1 MFFYD
6 NTLRLY
12 INDTPLLISSK
23 VQQAARRAGA
33 KLRWDNNGHINGV
46 SYDESKAICKELGIV
61 MLSVREFMHLA
72 RREPRVASD
81 MFAEWLLDSYTLSSD
96 KRMIDLS
103 GREVV
108 VPPSRPG
115 WFDLEDIGDDG
126 LPTKIS
132 GSLAAGRWK
141 FWTHEDD
148 RFVSSAVR
156 SFVTSAGACSLDLG
170 IPQFASHPNLMIREC
185 YYKAPCEMKHPMD
198 QIWAKYEDMTLRKAN
213 DELKQFFTLLDLGAL
228 KKNHADSD
236 QFVSEKNA
244 ERISDLSGKQ
254 RLISGNFDD
263 LRIVSLAEIAR
274 AVEMRPDSTT
284 YVVGHPNPDTDAIVS
299 AVFEAARRFITHG
312 QRCAVWTEKLPFVVE
327 HLLGDL
333 IYCEHQ
339 VKSIID
345 HHIITRTFPYY
356 VSISQE
362 VSWSSTL
369 QVYIKFLGSGLD
381 LDRQS
386 ARLLLEAT
394 MLEAEPQLMT
404 KMSNLDRLA
413 FERLQELAQHH
424 TSYRELMKMLTGD
437 MKVADPF
444 MEDYKET
451 LFGFARRAEANN
463 LERHLPLTVVKQ
475 VCYDSCF
482 KSVLEERITMHFNDS
497 FHDKGFR
504 RAITSTIQR
513 ACEAFHG
520 IERVSVEGSQVNVLC
535 VPSQTPRLLL
545 APLLEGIVSE
555 HLKFFYSQSI
565 GMYVACGFYNQQDGP
580 SVSPSSVSDRPTCGL
595 TFENIKNRLAGQRN
609 TSFMSL
615 KQYWQ
620 VYQECVELHDTVML
634 KSLRDRNFVE
644 LLDTVIRQ
652 GRWVTHGDLEPM
664 NYEILEALPALIRP
678 KEVDIDTGFPG
689 CLESPN
695 LYGDPSLWRFWS
707 PDREENV
714 ATRGHIFI
722 MGQTCIDLKIAPDES
737 TQNLTFRPIY
747 CDIPELEYEIQSNGE
762 NWITVNISP
771 RTFTIF

>member
-6 NTLRLY
+6 STLRLY
-12 INDTPLLISSK
+12 INDTPLLISAN

-33 KLRWDNNGHINGV
+33 KLTWNNNGHVNSV
-46 SYDESKAICKELGIV
+46 SYDESRAICKELGIV
-61 MLSVREFMHLA
+61 ILSVREYMHLA

-81 MFAEWLLDSYTLSSD
+81 VFAEWLLESYTLSSD
-96 KRMIDLS
+96 KRMIDFS

-115 WFDLEDIGDDG
+115 WFDLDDIGDEG
-126 LPTKIS
+126 LPTQIS
-132 GSLAAGRWK
+132 GSPAAGKWK
-141 FWTHEDD
+141 FWTHEDG

-156 SFVTSAGACSLDLG
+156 SFVTSAGVCSLDLG
-170 IPQFASHPNLMIREC
+170 IPQFAIHPNLMIREC
-185 YYKAPCEMKHPMD
+185 YRKEPCIMKHPMD
-198 QIWAKYEDMTLRKAN
+198 QIWANYEDMTLRKAN
-213 DELKQFFTLLDLGAL
+213 DELKQFFTLLDIGAL
-228 KKNHADSD
+228 KESHVGSD
-236 QFVSEKNA
+236 KFVSEKNA
-244 ERISDLSGKQ
+244 ERIFDLSGKQ
-254 RLISGNFDD
+254 RLIRGNFDN
-263 LRIVSLAEIAR
+263 LQIVSLAEICR
-274 AVEMRPDSTT
+274 AVEVCPDAAT
-284 YVVGHPNPDTDAIVS
+284 YVIGHPNPDTDAIVS
-299 AVFEAARRFITHG
+299 AVFEAARRFITYG
-312 QRCAVWTEKLPFVVE
+312 QRCAVWAEKIPFVVE
-327 HLLGDL
+327 HLLGNLICVSLRQTPKFRPVHDL
-333 IYCEHQ
+333 VLVDCHSVGKDCEHQ

-356 VSISQE
+356 VSVSQE

-369 QVYIKFLGSGLD
+369 QVYIKFLGSGPE

-404 KMSNLDRLA
+404 KMSSLDKLA
-413 FERLQELAQHH
+413 FEHLRELAQDH
-424 TSYRELMKMLTGD
+424 TSYPELMKMLTGD
-437 MKVADPF
+437 VRVADPF

-451 LFGFARRAEANN
+451 LFGFAVIKTETLTCYKRRSEANN

-482 KSVLEERITMHFNDS
+482 NSVRKERITMHFNDA

-504 RAITSTIQR
+504 RAILSTIQR

-520 IERVSVEGSQVNVLC
+520 IERVSVEGSQ
-535 VPSQTPRLLL
+535 
-545 APLLEGIVSE
+545 
-555 HLKFFYSQSI
+555 
-565 GMYVACGFYNQQDGP
+565 
-580 SVSPSSVSDRPTCGL
+580 
-595 TFENIKNRLAGQRN
+595 NIKSRLAGQRN

-620 VYQECVELHDTVML
+620 VCQECVELHDTIML
-634 KSLRDRNFVE
+634 KSLRNRNYVE
-644 LLDTVIRQ
+644 FLDTVIRQ
-652 GRWVTHGDLEPM
+652 GRWVMHGDLEPM
-664 NYEILEALPALIRP
+664 SCEILEARPALIRP
-678 KEVDIDTGFPG
+678 QEIDIRTGFPR

-695 LYGDPSLWRFWS
+695 LYGDASLWRFWS

-747 CDIPELEYEIQSNGE
+747 RDIPELEYEIQSDGG
-762 NWITVNISP
+762 NWITVNTSP
-771 RTFTIF
+771 RTFEIF